1 MLRNAKYD
9 WPLSYAILTRLLRH
23 FAVYGKNMVRD
34 LKLVNLFLF
43 TVKSFV
49 SLTKDLLQVNGVE
62 YILSEK
68 FCQDPVEEFFGKV
81 RGFHGHNN
89 HPTVQQFESAL
100 AHITILKGKDMLATT
115 RGNITRSEQDATIID
130 TPLPKRY

>member
-1 MLRNAKYD
+1 
-9 WPLSYAILTRLLRH
+9 
-23 FAVYGKNMVRD
+23 MVRD

-68 FCQDPVEEFFGKV
+68 FCQDPVEEFFGKI
-81 RGFHGHNN
+81 RWFHGHNN